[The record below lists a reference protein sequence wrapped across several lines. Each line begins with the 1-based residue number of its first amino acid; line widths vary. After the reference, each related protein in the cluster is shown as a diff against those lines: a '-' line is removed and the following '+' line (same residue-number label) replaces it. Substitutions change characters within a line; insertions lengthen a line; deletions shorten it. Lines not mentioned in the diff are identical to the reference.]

1 MRLGNLKDDNILEIL
16 GLAHQYGFEDLE
28 AAISDYLRSIL
39 SIHNVCFIYDTA
51 SLYRLEHLVS
61 SCCLFMDRHA
71 SDVIKHESFN
81 TLSAT
86 GIKDILSRDSF
97 CAAEVRRVIQ
107 REENCSILKAM
118 NQPQVAIFT
127 AVHEWTRANRG
138 TVEEDTAASILSS
151 VRLSLMSTPD
161 LLKVVRPTGLVPAD
175 VLLDA
180 IQSRTES
187 RDMELQYRGYLCKD
201 GHAQTISV

>member
-97 CAAEVRRVIQ
+97 CAAEVRRVIPE
-107 REENCSILKAM
+107 REGKVLNLECNEPTPGSNIHCG
-118 NQPQVAIFT
+118 
-127 AVHEWTRANRG
+127 TRM
-138 TVEEDTAASILSS
+138 D
-151 VRLSLMSTPD
+151 
-161 LLKVVRPTGLVPAD
+161 
-175 VLLDA
+175 
-180 IQSRTES
+180 ES
-187 RDMELQYRGYLCKD
+187 EPRHG
-201 GHAQTISV
+201 

>member
-1 MRLGNLKDDNILEIL
+1 MRLGSLKDDNILEIL

-81 TLSAT
+81 TLS
-86 GIKDILSRDSF
+86 KHNQEHVHNNLKPMQM
-97 CAAEVRRVIQ
+97 RVH
-107 REENCSILKAM
+107 S
-118 NQPQVAIFT
+118 
-127 AVHEWTRANRG
+127 VH
-138 TVEEDTAASILSS
+138 
-151 VRLSLMSTPD
+151 
-161 LLKVVRPTGLVPAD
+161 
-175 VLLDA
+175 
-180 IQSRTES
+180 
-187 RDMELQYRGYLCKD
+187 
-201 GHAQTISV
+201 

>member
-97 CAAEVRRVIQ
+97 CAAEVRRVRGFDSLFLSNIFKICQ
-107 REENCSILKAM
+107 HSILPPIGSYLYCGARM
-118 NQPQVAIFT
+118 DEGEPR
-127 AVHEWTRANRG
+127 HGGRG
-138 TVEEDTAASILSS
+138 HSRLYPLLSPPIAH
-151 VRLSLMSTPD
+151 VYA
-161 LLKVVRPTGLVPAD
+161 GPA
-175 VLLDA
+175 
-180 IQSRTES
+180 
-187 RDMELQYRGYLCKD
+187 
-201 GHAQTISV
+201 

>member
-97 CAAEVRRVIQ
+97 CAAEVRRVIP
-107 REENCSILKAM
+107 ESEGKVLNLECNEPTPCSNI
-118 NQPQVAIFT
+118 
-127 AVHEWTRANRG
+127 HCGTRM
-138 TVEEDTAASILSS
+138 D
-151 VRLSLMSTPD
+151 
-161 LLKVVRPTGLVPAD
+161 
-175 VLLDA
+175 
-180 IQSRTES
+180 ES
-187 RDMELQYRGYLCKD
+187 EPRHG
-201 GHAQTISV
+201 

>member
-97 CAAEVRRVIQ
+97 CAAEVRRVIP
-107 REENCSILKAM
+107 E
-118 NQPQVAIFT
+118 
-127 AVHEWTRANRG
+127 RG
-138 TVEEDTAASILSS
+138 KSFKS
-151 VRLSLMSTPD
+151 
-161 LLKVVRPTGLVPAD
+161 
-175 VLLDA
+175 
-180 IQSRTES
+180 
-187 RDMELQYRGYLCKD
+187 
-201 GHAQTISV
+201 

>member
-1 MRLGNLKDDNILEIL
+1 MIPLHYGLLQMRLGNLKDDNILEIL

-81 TLSAT
+81 TLSAS

-97 CAAEVRRVIQ
+97 CAAEVRRVCAYVVEGYFLLNQHYQIIV
-107 REENCSILKAM
+107 SI
-118 NQPQVAIFT
+118 
-127 AVHEWTRANRG
+127 
-138 TVEEDTAASILSS
+138 
-151 VRLSLMSTPD
+151 
-161 LLKVVRPTGLVPAD
+161 VP
-175 VLLDA
+175 
-180 IQSRTES
+180 IN
-187 RDMELQYRGYLCKD
+187 
-201 GHAQTISV
+201 